1 MSIPRHLD
9 CRTTLYICVSNL
21 SIHRNAVGM
30 MKLHLK
36 NGKPKGSDAY
46 IVLAHELGH
55 VMGVYDHDGEKSAG
69 KCQGNTIMTPI
80 TGPPNTKWS
89 ECSR

>member
-1 MSIPRHLD
+1 
-9 CRTTLYICVSNL
+9 
-21 SIHRNAVGM
+21 M

-36 NGKPKGSDAY
+36 NGKPKGSDAH

-69 KCQGNTIMTPI
+69 KCRGNTIMTPI